1 MTASPTAT
9 NSATEKVD
17 ILIIGAGFS
26 GLYATHRLR
35 DYKILCV
42 EAGDGVGGTWY
53 WNRYPGARVDIESVE
68 YSYSFDKQLEQE
80 WSWPEFFSDQAA
92 LEKYANHVADRFQL
106 REKIRLSTRVTDMRF
121 DEQANQWHVHTDKGD
136 HIICKYVVAAT
147 GSLSAANTPPWPDR
161 DSFKGEIYHTT
172 EWPRGGIDL
181 AGKRV
186 GQIGTGSTGLQI
198 APILAE
204 QAQHLH
210 IFQRT
215 PAFAMPSGNQP
226 MDAEYERQWKE
237 NYPERRKEML
247 ESYGISRVLRHP
259 EYNAF
264 DCTPEEQREIM
275 EQAWN
280 SRSAFQLLVAF
291 KDIATDA
298 RANDLVSEFVREKI
312 RSIVKNPETAEL
324 LCPKTYPI
332 GSKRMCIENGYFEMF
347 NRDNVSL
354 VDVRS
359 DPIIAFTETGLRTE
373 KASYDLDIIITA
385 TGFDAI
391 TGALSR
397 MNIEGLGGQKLAEKW
412 AKGPKA
418 WLGLMAAGFPNMM
431 MIHGPLT
438 PGAQAQMI
446 MAGEWQVDFV
456 AKIIDEMERDNLS
469 RIDVTSE
476 AEGWWAEEVD
486 TCSQYTLHRLADS
499 WYNGK
504 NIAGKEGGFMIYI
517 GGFPRYAELCTAA
530 LNDDYRGFV
539 RSH

>member
-1 MTASPTAT
+1 MTATPTET
-9 NSATEKVD
+9 VD

-35 DYKILCV
+35 DYTVLCV

-80 WSWPEFFSDQAA
+80 WSWPEYFSDQAA

-106 REKIRLSTRVTDMRF
+106 RDKIRLSTHVTDMIF
-121 DEQANQWHVHTDKGD
+121 DEQANQWHVHTDQGD
-136 HIICKYVVAAT
+136 HILCKYVVAAI
-147 GSLSAANTPPWPDR
+147 GALSAPNTPPWPNR
-161 DSFKGEIYHTT
+161 ELFQGEIYHTT
-172 EWPRGGIDL
+172 EWPRGGVDL

-198 APILAE
+198 APLLAE

-215 PAFAMPSGNQP
+215 PSFAMPSGNRP
-226 MDAEYERQWKE
+226 MDAEYEQEWKAH
-237 NYPERRKEML
+237 YPERRKEMMQA
-247 ESYGISRVLRHP
+247 YGLSRVLRQP
-259 EYNAF
+259 EFNAF
-264 DCTPEEQREIM
+264 DYTAEQQREIM

-291 KDIATDA
+291 QDIATNPK
-298 RANDLVSEFVREKI
+298 ANELVSEFVREKI

-332 GSKRMCIENGYFEMF
+332 GAKRMCIENGYFEMF
-347 NRDNVSL
+347 NRDNVTL
-354 VDVRS
+354 VDART
-359 DPIIAFTETGLRTE
+359 DPIVAFTETGLRTQN
-373 KASYDLDIIITA
+373 ASYDLDVIITA

-397 MNIEGLGGQKLAEKW
+397 INITGLGGQSLQEKW
-412 AKGPKA
+412 AQGPTA
-418 WLGLMAAGFPNMM
+418 WLGLMASGFPNML

-438 PGAQAQMI
+438 AGAQAQMI
-446 MAGEWQVDFV
+446 TAGEWQVDYV
-456 AKIIDEMERDNLS
+456 ANIIDEMERDGLS
-469 RIDVTSE
+469 RIDVTRE
-476 AEGWWAEEVD
+476 AEGWWAEEVE
-486 TCSQYTLHRLADS
+486 TCSHYTLHRLADS

-504 NIAGKEGGFMIYI
+504 NIEGKEGGFMIYA
-517 GGFPRYAELCTAA
+517 GGFPRYADLCTDAI
-530 LNDDYRGFV
+530 NNGYKGFI
-539 RSH
+539 RSA